1 MTQPTSLGNVQ
12 ALVGSTQGNTYTL
25 ERLIH
30 EGGHGALFEAKQ
42 IRLGYRCAVRLL
54 SLDPAQRKPLLGALS
69 QQSQIHHPGLMPAVD
84 TMLLG
89 DDKLLIATPLL
100 SGQDLATRVAGQGK
114 LSLAEGLLVL
124 RAMAGALYALHQRG
138 LCHGG
143 LHAKNI
149 FLARFED
156 VAVDGALGGGQGN
169 LRVCLLDAGLYLA
182 ANQQATPADDQA
194 ALAKVISDSVSDLP
208 PSLQSILAQ
217 AQHPTGSSRFQSLQ
231 SLWLAAESSQG
242 RKAVAAQPT
251 ALVGV
256 LRLPGSDSRAARW
269 PMLVA
274 AGAFFVLAAVIAV
287 VGLRRTSAPSDEV
300 RVIAKSSAVPEEVT
314 IQLELSPSSAK
325 VFIDGKPVQSPLR
338 LGRSEQPLQLA
349 IEADG
354 YQSVSSRLI
363 PDRDRTVHISLASA
377 QPPEPV
383 ESSKKRKSSR
393 KK

>member
-1 MTQPTSLGNVQ
+1 
-12 ALVGSTQGNTYTL
+12 
-25 ERLIH
+25 
-30 EGGHGALFEAKQ
+30 
-42 IRLGYRCAVRLL
+42 
-54 SLDPAQRKPLLGALS
+54 
-69 QQSQIHHPGLMPAVD
+69 
-84 TMLLG
+84 
-89 DDKLLIATPLL
+89 
-100 SGQDLATRVAGQGK
+100 
-114 LSLAEGLLVL
+114 
-124 RAMAGALYALHQRG
+124 
-138 LCHGG
+138 
-143 LHAKNI
+143 
-149 FLARFED
+149 
-156 VAVDGALGGGQGN
+156 
-169 LRVCLLDAGLYLA
+169 
-182 ANQQATPADDQA
+182 
-194 ALAKVISDSVSDLP
+194 
-208 PSLQSILAQ
+208 
-217 AQHPTGSSRFQSLQ
+217 
-231 SLWLAAESSQG
+231 
-242 RKAVAAQPT
+242 
-251 ALVGV
+251 
-256 LRLPGSDSRAARW
+256 
-269 PMLVA
+269 MLVA

>member
-1 MTQPTSLGNVQ
+1 MKRFAALAFAAVIAAPALAQQGATQIEVEARP
-12 ALVGSTQGNTYTL
+12 
-25 ERLIH
+25 LIDQWI
-30 EGGHGALFEAKQ
+30 EGFNRGDAA
-42 IRLGYRCAVRLL
+42 
-54 SLDPAQRKPLLGALS
+54 
-69 QQSQIHHPGLMPAVD
+69 GL
-84 TMLLG
+84 
-89 DDKLLIATPLL
+89 
-100 SGQDLATRVAGQGK
+100 
-114 LSLAEGLLVL
+114 
-124 RAMAGALYALHQRG
+124 
-138 LCHGG
+138 
-143 LHAKNI
+143 AKN
-149 FLARFED
+149 
-156 VAVDGALGGGQGN
+156 VYSGA
-169 LRVCLLDAGLYLA
+169 
-182 ANQQATPADDQA
+182 DQA

-217 AQHPTGSSRFQSLQ
+217 AQHPTVSSRFQSLQ